1 MVRKSIIK
9 NYIQVILVFL
19 IVGCSPQ
26 KRLNRLITKYPNLSE
41 KDTIIVHDTVVVEN
55 YNYDTTTILEFHD
68 TTTVI
73 NNERVIL
80 KYFYDTLR
88 EIIHHDIEC
97 LGDTVYSERIVTVEK
112 AVFRELSW
120 WDKYKEFIYIGL
132 VLLLVLKILKKIGGT
147 LLWKDF

>member
-1 MVRKSIIK
+1 
-9 NYIQVILVFL
+9 
-19 IVGCSPQ
+19 
-26 KRLNRLITKYPNLSE
+26 
-41 KDTIIVHDTVVVEN
+41 
-55 YNYDTTTILEFHD
+55 
-68 TTTVI
+68 VI

-147 LLWKDF
+147 LL

>member
-1 MVRKSIIK
+1 MVKKGIIK
-9 NYIQVILVFL
+9 NYIQIILVSLLL
-19 IVGCSPQ
+19 IGCSPQ
-26 KRLNRLITKYPNLSE
+26 ERLNRLMTRFPQLTE
-41 KDTIIVHDTVVVEN
+41 TDTIYVRDTVVVEN
-55 YNYDTTTILEFHD
+55 YNYDTTTIIRTHD

-88 EIIHHDIEC
+88 EVIHHEVEC
-97 LGDTVYSERIVTVEK
+97 LGDTVYTEKLVTVEK

-132 VLLLVLKILKKIGGT
+132 VLMLVLFVLKKVGKIV
-147 LLWKDF
+147 L

>member
-1 MVRKSIIK
+1 MVRKSIFK
-9 NYIQVILVFL
+9 VFVQVILISLLFS
-19 IVGCSPQ
+19 CSPQ
-26 KRLNRLITKYPNLSE
+26 ERLNRLLTRHPQLLE
-41 KDTIIVHDTVVVEN
+41 KDTIVVIDSVIVQN
-55 YNYDTTTILEFHD
+55 YTRDTTTILEFHD

-88 EIIHHDIEC
+88 EVIHHEVEC
-97 LGDTVYSERIVTVEK
+97 LGDTVYIETLVPIEK

-132 VLLLVLKILKKIGGT
+132 VLILVLFVLKKLGKII
-147 LLWKDF
+147 L